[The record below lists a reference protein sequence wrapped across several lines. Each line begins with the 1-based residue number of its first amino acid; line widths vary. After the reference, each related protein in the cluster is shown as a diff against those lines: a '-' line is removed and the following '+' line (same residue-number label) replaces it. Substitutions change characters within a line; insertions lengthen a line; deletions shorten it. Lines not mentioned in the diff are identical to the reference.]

1 MKPRIK
7 IVLLLVGFIC
17 IILLSIVATTL
28 LALVGSSTTTIYI
41 NPPEIVD
48 PAIQPYDT
56 ISVFVML
63 DNIVN
68 MKTCEFNLTFSPE
81 ILSIEQIDIL
91 ELQGQYPQANM
102 HFDDTKGYIW
112 IKMSYQNPQT
122 ISNGNSFVEIEF
134 YVMDYGST
142 DLHFESTSLIDASE
156 QPISHET
163 NDGFVWILKRNIIV
177 QNIWIPYNETYVER
191 IVSVNVTVLNDGDLL
206 ENFTVTLFADNQVVA
221 TIILSLPS
229 GEETLLE
236 FFWNTSEASPS
247 LQPYVIRAEA
257 STVPYETDVSDNT
270 LIDGEI
276 MLKIVGDINGDGN
289 VDIDDL
295 IEWDNAYGS
304 QPGDP
309 NWDEQADINFDE
321 IVNKADAELILEHYR
336 ETI

>member
-7 IVLLLVGFIC
+7 IVLFLVGLIC
-17 IILLSIVATTL
+17 ILLSVVATTL

-41 NPPEIVD
+41 NPSEIVD

-56 ISVFVML
+56 ISVFAML
-63 DNIVN
+63 DSVVN
-68 MKTCEFNLTFSPE
+68 LRTCEFNLTFSPE

-102 HFDDTKGYIW
+102 HFDDVKGYIW

-122 ISNGNSFVEIEF
+122 ISNDSSLVEIKF

-177 QNIWIPYNETYVER
+177 QNISIPYNETYVGR
-191 IVSVNVTVLNDGDLL
+191 MISINVTVLNDGDLL
-206 ENFTVTLFADNQVVA
+206 ENFTVNLFADNQVIA

-236 FFWNTSEASPS
+236 FFWNTSETPPS
-247 LQPYVIRAEA
+247 MQPYVIRAEA

-270 LIDGEI
+270 FIDGTI

-289 VDIDDL
+289 VDINDL

-309 NWDEQADINFDE
+309 NWDDQADINFDG
-321 IVNKADAELILEHYR
+321 IIDKADAELILEHYR